1 MHSSASHHE
10 INYPFPQLGTVV
22 SLGLCFF
29 FFFLLPPKQLLC
41 KESHARTI
49 AFQALHS
56 SFLTLIFQTFISG
69 VIRKDHGL
77 GRVTIWVGLGVILQL
92 RACSF

>member
-1 MHSSASHHE
+1 MHSSARHHE

-22 SLGLCFF
+22 SLGFF
-29 FFFLLPPKQLLC
+29 FSFLLPPKQLLC

-56 SFLTLIFQTFISG
+56 NFLTLIFQTFISG
-69 VIRKDHGL
+69 MIRKYHGL
-77 GRVTIWVGLGVILQL
+77 GMVTIWVGLSVILQL
-92 RACSF
+92 RASPF

>member
-22 SLGLCFF
+22 SLGFF

-77 GRVTIWVGLGVILQL
+77 GRVTIRVGLGVILQL
-92 RACSF
+92 